1 VGIELTLKYDD
12 LKELISMRRRDAMKI
27 ALSMRQESGRPHGRR
42 DISSTLK
49 LAMLAMR
56 SLNQYIEVIS
66 WSRNVF
72 KERLV
77 RIR

>member
-1 VGIELTLKYDD
+1 MELSLKYDD
-12 LKELISMRRRDAMKI
+12 LKELINMRRRDAMKI
-27 ALSMRQESGRPHGRR
+27 ALSMRQKVGRPHGRR

-49 LAMLAMR
+49 LAILAMR

-66 WSRNVF
+66 WSRSVF
-72 KERLV
+72 RERVV

>member
-1 VGIELTLKYDD
+1 MELTLKYDD
-12 LKELISMRRRDAMKI
+12 LKGLINMRRRDAMKI
-27 ALSMRQESGRPHGRR
+27 ALSMRQEAGRPYGRR

-49 LAMLAMR
+49 LAILAMR
-56 SLNQYIEVIS
+56 SLNQYIEVVS

-72 KERLV
+72 KERVV

>member
-1 VGIELTLKYDD
+1 VGIELTIKYDD

-27 ALSMRQESGRPHGRR
+27 ALNMRRGAGRPYGRR

-49 LAMLAMR
+49 LAILAMR